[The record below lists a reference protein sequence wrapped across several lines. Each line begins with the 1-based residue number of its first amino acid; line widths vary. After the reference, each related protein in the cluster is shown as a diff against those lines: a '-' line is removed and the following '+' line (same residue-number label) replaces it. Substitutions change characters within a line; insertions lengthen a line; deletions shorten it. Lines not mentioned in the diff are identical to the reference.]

1 MQPLPDIKG
10 FIKNTLIEWDGLISS
25 EVFLPGCNFRCPYC
39 HSYELFTK
47 PDELDS
53 IRWDEVCKYLDEK
66 KGWVDGLVLCG
77 GEPLMSKGI
86 LNCLE
91 MLKKRDIKVKIDTNG
106 YFPEEL
112 RKVIAGQLVACVA
125 MDIKAPLNV
134 QEYSRVTGI
143 SSVDI
148 SKLVES
154 INLIKKSGID
164 YEFRTTVCPAYINK
178 KNVVEI
184 AKSIEG
190 AKKYSLQQ
198 FNPKNCYSVSLREMK
213 PYLKEEIYEI
223 KEIVK
228 PYVKNC
234 VVKGI

>member
-1 MQPLPDIKG
+1 MQSLPDIKG

-25 EVFLPGCNFRCPYC
+25 EVFFPGCNFRCPYC

-53 IRWDEVCKYLDEK
+53 ARWDEVCKYLDEK

-91 MLKKRDIKVKIDTNG
+91 MLKKHGIKVKIDTNG

-112 RKVIAGQLVACVA
+112 RKAITRQLVACVA
-125 MDIKAPLNV
+125 MDIKAPLNA
-134 QEYSRVTGI
+134 QEYLRVTGVNN
-143 SSVDI
+143 VDI
-148 SKLVES
+148 SKLIES

-164 YEFRTTVCPAYINK
+164 YEFRTTVCPVYINK

-198 FNPKNCYSVSLREMK
+198 FDPKNCYSVSLREIR
-213 PYLKEEIYEI
+213 PYPREEIYEMKKLVESYVEI
-223 KEIVK
+223 CIVK
-228 PYVKNC
+228 GV
-234 VVKGI
+234 